1 MRTIHYFVITLML
14 ALPRVARAEPTY
26 PAEMQ
31 SHLGLNFTPLCTLCH
46 ANNAGGLGTV
56 TTPFG
61 KALMTRGLT
70 TNIAT
75 LDPALDALAS
85 ANIDSNGDGVPD
97 IQQLKNGFDPNTGA
111 HVSNLQQEQF
121 GCGAQIAPRNARPV
135 GHGLILIGIVLLVL
149 HRCKISASIVRP

>member
-1 MRTIHYFVITLML
+1 MRTILYFVTTLLL
-14 ALPRVARAEPTY
+14 ALPRVARAERTY

-31 SHLGLNFTPLCTLCH
+31 SHLGLNFMPLCTLCH
-46 ANNAGGLGTV
+46 ATNAGGLGTV

-85 ANIDSNGDGVPD
+85 ANIDSDRDGIPD
-97 IQQLKNGFDPNTGA
+97 IQQLKNGIDPNTGV
-111 HVSNLQQEQF
+111 HVSNVQQEQF
-121 GCGAQIAPRNARPV
+121 GCGAQIAPRHAGTM
-135 GHGLILIGIVLLVL
+135 GHGLILTGIVLLVL
-149 HRCKISASIVRP
+149 NRRKRSAGIVPP